1 MNEALTYKKSP
12 LVFVVEDNT
21 AYCILVGRILE
32 RNGFSVMM
40 FESGIKAL
48 EMLDHVKPDLILSDI
63 QMPEM
68 DGFRFNKE
76 VRKRYNGLNIPFV
89 YISSSRSRSII
100 KRANRIGAINML
112 GKPVTPMDLNHSLRQ
127 VLSS

>member
-1 MNEALTYKKSP
+1 MEKEHTSQITS
-12 LVFVVEDNT
+12 LVFVVEDNA
-21 AYCILVGRILE
+21 AYRILVGRILE

-40 FESGIKAL
+40 FESGVKAL
-48 EMLDHVKPDLILSDI
+48 EVLEQVKPDLILSDI

-68 DGFRFNKE
+68 DGFRFYKE
-76 VRKRYNGLNIPFV
+76 VRKRYNSANIPFV

-100 KRANRIGAINML
+100 KRANKIGAAKML
-112 GKPVTPMDLNHSLRQ
+112 GKPVTPVDLNHSIRQ